1 MSGGKSRGM
10 SGGKSRERDEWW
22 EEQRDEWVGRAE
34 RGMSGGKSREEGWFP
49 VDKGKQMDT
58 GRGGLDTAK
67 DTSGHGNRN
76 AGYNSRQIWDMG
88 KKTAR
93 YSSKEGCRKAEYIRR
108 NKNTRAEEDWIQ
120 NRDKQ
125 KRQKGWIHQQK
136 QMDTVRGGLDPA
148 DEIKGDGQRRLDT
161 VAKISGHG

>member
-67 DTSGHGNRN
+67 DTSGHGKRN

-88 KKTAR
+88 KK
-93 YSSKEGCRKAEYIRR
+93 
-108 NKNTRAEEDWIQ
+108 
-120 NRDKQ
+120 
-125 KRQKGWIHQQK
+125 
-136 QMDTVRGGLDPA
+136 
-148 DEIKGDGQRRLDT
+148 RLDT
-161 VAKISGHG
+161 AAKRDVGKLNTSEETKIHGQRKTGYRTETNRNDRRAGYISRNKWTQAEEGWIQQTK